1 MDEMRYGLMSNIRR
15 SWSKKGERTVVLQ
28 QQEFVNR
35 YLYSAIDPI
44 NGDSFHLMNMNDVN
58 AKNIDIFLNEL
69 QKEFPNNHLLIIWDN
84 APFHKSS
91 YLKRKNMTLAFLP
104 SYSPQLNPIERFFEE
119 IRKITANR
127 IFKDGIDE
135 LSKILEEGTVKLKE
149 DKSAI
154 KSLTAYDWIIEQ
166 WEWIFGKVQN

>member
-1 MDEMRYGLMSNIRR
+1 
-15 SWSKKGERTVVLQ
+15 
-28 QQEFVNR
+28 
-35 YLYSAIDPI
+35 
-44 NGDSFHLMNMNDVN
+44 
-58 AKNIDIFLNEL
+58 
-69 QKEFPNNHLLIIWDN
+69 
-84 APFHKSS
+84 
-91 YLKRKNMTLAFLP
+91 MTLAFLP
-104 SYSPQLNPIERFFEE
+104 SYSPQLNPTERFFEE